1 MLNTGTFLAFYA
13 AVLAIQL
20 SPGPD
25 MVLVIGREIG
35 QGPPDR
41 HSDGGWYDPHIWL
54 HPDRAVGS
62 RRGVDPSGLAARL
75 RYCAMA
81 RRSLSDWLGVKLLIR
96 VRSSGGYGP

>member
-41 HSDGGWYDPHIWL
+41 HSEGGWYDPPYL
-54 HPDRAVGS
+54 AAS
-62 RRGVDPSGLAARL
+62 RSRCWFSAWRSILRPPAARL
-75 RYCAMA
+75 RYCDDGSAQ
-81 RRSLSDWLGVKLLIR
+81 SI
-96 VRSSGGYGP
+96 